1 MTNNTQNIN
10 KSYCQH
16 HHNRLC

>member
-10 KSYCQH
+10 KSYCQR
-16 HHNRLC
+16 HHNQRC